1 LSVLFQ
7 EGEEIIMKRGRI
19 AVIALTGL
27 LAACGTTVFAQVHHE
42 IALTRAEIQ
51 TERQA
56 IVADNLPLTEEQS
69 KAFWP
74 VYRQYRAELAKLGDR
89 FVALIEGYAKNYD
102 TLTDP
107 QAQEMIK
114 EFLAIQ
120 KEEVGIKTSW
130 VPKLGK
136 VLPPKALARFYQIE
150 NKLDTI
156 VRYQIA
162 DEIPLVEHAPQGK

>member
-1 LSVLFQ
+1 
-7 EGEEIIMKRGRI
+7 MKSGRI
-19 AVIALTGL
+19 AILVVMGL
-27 LAACGTTVFAQVHHE
+27 IVATFTTTVLAQVHHE

-69 KAFWP
+69 KVFWP
-74 VYRQYRAELAKLGDR
+74 LYREYRAELAKLGDR
-89 FVALIEGYAKNYD
+89 FISLVEGYAKNYD

-107 QAQEMIK
+107 QAQAMITD
-114 EFLAIQ
+114 FFAIQ
-120 KEEVGIKTSW
+120 KDEVSIKTRW

-136 VLPPKALARFYQIE
+136 VLPPKALARFFQIE
-150 NKLDTI
+150 NKLDII

-162 DEIPLVEHAPQGK
+162 DEIPLVEHAPQKK